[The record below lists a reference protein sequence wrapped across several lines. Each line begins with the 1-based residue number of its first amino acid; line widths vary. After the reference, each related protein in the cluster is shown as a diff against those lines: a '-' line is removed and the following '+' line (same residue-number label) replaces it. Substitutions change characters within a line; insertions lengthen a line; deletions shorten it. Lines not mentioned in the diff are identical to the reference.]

1 MNTITGKITATR
13 HAGTSRMG
21 NPSFDI
27 AVDTGHDVMILTTA
41 TNSGLAYGIGN
52 SNYRLTAHTFHLNKR
67 GKVTSAV
74 PATAT
79 EE

>member
-1 MNTITGKITATR
+1 MYTITGKITATR
-13 HAGTSRMG
+13 HAGNSGVG

-41 TNSGLAYGIGN
+41 ANSSLAGSLEN

-67 GKVTSAV
+67 GKVTHAAPV
-74 PATAT
+74 N
-79 EE
+79 